1 MLNPYWMAAAPL
13 AGAALVLAVAQI
25 RQLRRRKNLQAASPG
40 FIIDLESLTEELT
53 SPLSQSHDSPDFP
66 EPRLS
71 GHAALPWWR
80 RYG

>member
-1 MLNPYWMAAAPL
+1 MFNPYWMAAAPP
-13 AGAALVLAVAQI
+13 AAAVLVYAVAQI
-25 RQLRRRKNLQAASPG
+25 RRRKNLRAAPPS
-40 FIIDLESLTEELT
+40 FCIDLESLTEELT
-53 SPLSQSHDSPDFP
+53 SPLSQSFDGPDFP

>member
-1 MLNPYWMAAAPL
+1 MFNPYWMVPALL
-13 AGAALVLAVAQI
+13 AGAVLAFALMQV
-25 RQLRRRKNLQAASPG
+25 RHVLRRGDLRGPSPG
-40 FIIDLESLTEELT
+40 FTIDLEGLTEELT
-53 SPLSQSHDSPDFP
+53 THLSRSLDTLEFP

>member
-1 MLNPYWMAAAPL
+1 MFNPYWMAAAPL
-13 AGAALVLAVAQI
+13 AGAALVFAVAQV
-25 RQLRRRKNLQAASPG
+25 RRRKNLRAASSG

-53 SPLSQSHDSPDFP
+53 SPLSQSLDSPDFP

>member
-1 MLNPYWMAAAPL
+1 MFNPYWMAAAPL
-13 AGAALVLAVAQI
+13 AGAALVFAVAQL
-25 RQLRRRKNLQAASPG
+25 RQLRHRKNLQGTSAG
-40 FIIDLESLTEELT
+40 FTIDLDSLTEELT
-53 SPLSQSHDSPDFP
+53 SPLSQSFDSPDFP